1 MNCDFKN
8 VCETLMR
15 GDSKMTDRFVYG
27 TYLSANELHEVVNEL
42 IMRGVDPHAISLVAN
57 QSIVRRLDT
66 NLDVINYD
74 EYIDQGN
81 SSGWLDKIFGNKDSQ
96 LQTGVDLLSYEDEI
110 AEDYILVVVDTLYEG
125 EAYKLGVANEST
137 PGISENYEEEVED
150 EDDEM
155 IVASEESLATDET
168 LSKNSEDID
177 EVIDREELEDN
188 YQERINSE
196 NSSVDMPES
205 SE

>member
-1 MNCDFKN
+1 
-8 VCETLMR
+8 
-15 GDSKMTDRFVYG
+15 MTDRFVYG